1 MIFQVSHLQLLSGN
15 KLNKNILVTGASGF
29 IGQNIFFSLR
39 KEASHAVYGTIRSN
53 KPNFQNIENLHNLDL
68 LNIDDVKKFFQEFNF
83 DLVIHCA
90 AIAHQN
96 NTNESDILDGALKNK
111 KITENIITA
120 MKSSNCNN
128 IIFMSSIGIYGE
140 NSSNFPFNEKHSDN
154 PFNIYTNSKLSCE
167 KIIQSSPSIKSII
180 LRLPLVYGVAA
191 PGNFKKLKQ
200 VISKTP
206 FLIFGN
212 AVNKRSYLFIENL
225 TDLLRKVSKGVF
237 KFNEIYNV
245 ADLETISTNN
255 LILEIS
261 RLQNRNIY
269 NFKIHKNLIHFIFK
283 ILGKEKDFYRIY
295 NSLEIDISKVMSD
308 YEWEPKYSIN
318 EGLKQTL
325 IDC

>member
-1 MIFQVSHLQLLSGN
+1 MIFFNQVSGDTL
-15 KLNKNILVTGASGF
+15 
-29 IGQNIFFSLR
+29 
-39 KEASHAVYGTIRSN
+39 E
-53 KPNFQNIENLHNLDL
+53 IE
-68 LNIDDVKKFFQEFNF
+68 I
-83 DLVIHCA
+83 
-90 AIAHQN
+90 
-96 NTNESDILDGALKNK
+96 
-111 KITENIITA
+111 
-120 MKSSNCNN
+120 NN
-128 IIFMSSIGIYGE
+128 IAKPGILHLGVY
-140 NSSNFPFNEKHSDN
+140 D
-154 PFNIYTNSKLSCE
+154 SKKVFE
-167 KIIQSSPSIKSII
+167 FDRGDKPGPQPGI
-180 LRLPLVYGVAA
+180 VA
-191 PGNFKKLKQ
+191 GIVK
-200 VISKTP
+200 
-206 FLIFGN
+206 
-212 AVNKRSYLFIENL
+212 
-225 TDLLRKVSKGVF
+225 KVSKGVF